1 MATDGKYIIIEGAD
15 GTGKST
21 QAELLVQYLNSRGI
35 KTVLTQEPGGVPIA
49 EELRIIIKNG
59 TLERDPWT
67 NVMLFTTSR
76 RTSWLQSI
84 QPHLQR
90 GTWVVA
96 SRSYLSTVAYQGYG
110 EGVDIQKIIDYTSE
124 NVGLGYMNPDKVVIL
139 TLGDELARKSRLGDR
154 SAHDQKHDTFESMP
168 DDFQNKMQQGYE
180 DYAAIHKLDVVNAS
194 QPIESVQRD
203 IQSIIEK
210 LL

>member
-1 MATDGKYIIIEGAD
+1 MAAAGKYIIIEGAD

-21 QAELLVQYLNSRGI
+21 QAELLVQFLNSRNI
-35 KTVLTQEPGGVPIA
+35 KAVLTQEPGGVPIA
-49 EELRIIIKNG
+49 EELRTIIKNG
-59 TLERDPWT
+59 TLARDPWT

-84 QPHLQR
+84 QPHIKQ

-110 EGVDIQKIIDYTSE
+110 EGVDIQKIIDFTTE
-124 NVGLGYMNPDKVVIL
+124 NVGTGYMSPDKVIIL
-139 TLGDELARKSRLGDR
+139 TLGDESTRKSRLGGR

-168 DDFQNKMQQGYE
+168 DDFQTKMQKGYE
-180 DYAAIHKLDVVNAS
+180 DYAAIHDLDVINAS
-194 QPIESVQRD
+194 QPIEAVQD
-203 IQSIIEK
+203 EVQSIIQK
-210 LL
+210 LI